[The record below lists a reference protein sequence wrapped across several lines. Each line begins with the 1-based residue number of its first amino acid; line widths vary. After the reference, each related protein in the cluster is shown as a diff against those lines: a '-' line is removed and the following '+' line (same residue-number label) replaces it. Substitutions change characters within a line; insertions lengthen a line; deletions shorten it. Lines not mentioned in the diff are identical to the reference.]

1 MNRIMQ
7 FLQSEI
13 GKYTMIAAS
22 LVVASAVIS
31 WAAYLHASHLAAGWV
46 KPLQPQYRALDE
58 TTAGFCKPPGQL
70 PAASARL
77 EGEVR
82 ELDGRMQHH
91 LDVMVYFYS
100 NYYRAIIMS
109 SILGA
114 VSGICLFYIANKGW
128 ATASNYVVTAFV
140 ISTVIGAFF
149 FSLIT
154 IFRIQDNI
162 TANKVLY
169 LQYVALTDG
178 IATYCATGDSGEA
191 GDATTKTL
199 DSYLHEID
207 RQMAAINDVAIALD
221 PSKIVDYKALLQQA
235 KQSKPSGQMQ

>member
-1 MNRIMQ
+1 MNRILQ
-7 FLQSEI
+7 FLRSEI
-13 GKYTMIAAS
+13 GKYAMIAAG
-22 LVVASAVIS
+22 LIGASAVIS
-31 WAAYLHASHLAAGWV
+31 SAAYLQGWV
-46 KPLQPQYRALDE
+46 EPLQPQFHTLDKA
-58 TTAGFCKPPGQL
+58 TAGFCKPPGQT

-77 EGEVR
+77 EGEIR
-82 ELDGRMQHH
+82 ELNGRIQHH

-100 NYYRAIIMS
+100 NYYRAIILS

-128 ATASNYVVTAFV
+128 ASASNYVVTAFV

-149 FSLIT
+149 LSLIT

-169 LQYVALTDG
+169 LRYVALMDG
-178 IATYCATGDSGEA
+178 IATYCATGHSGES
-191 GDATTKTL
+191 GDVKSL

-207 RQMAAINDVAIALD
+207 RQMAAINDVAVALD
-221 PSKIVDYKALLQQA
+221 PSKIVDYQSLLQQA
-235 KQSKPSGQMQ
+235 KQSKQPSAPTP